1 MTDLFAGSWGWFS
14 LAVALFLFLFTTVLG
29 EGLLFRGFLLAIR
42 PTSYTISVPS
52 PTTTAASE
60 WVRRQSKVPVITT
73 LTASASPSALRSS
86 TSTTSRAG
94 PARTVASRIQSRQ
107 TRSGACAGR
116 GSSRNAR
123 SP

>member
-14 LAVALFLFLFTTVLG
+14 LAVALFLFNTVFG

-42 PTSYTISVPS
+42 PSSYTISVQS

-60 WVRRQSKVPVITT
+60 WVRRQSKVAVITT